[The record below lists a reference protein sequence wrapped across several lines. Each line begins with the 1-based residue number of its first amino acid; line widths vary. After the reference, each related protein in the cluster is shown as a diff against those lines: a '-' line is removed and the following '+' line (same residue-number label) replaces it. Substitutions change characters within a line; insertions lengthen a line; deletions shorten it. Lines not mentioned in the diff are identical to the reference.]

1 MIYELRTYTLLPGK
15 VPDMVKAASTV
26 SRDIRGDNY
35 GKLEG
40 YWFTEIGPLTSVPS
54 LNGSVV

>member
-15 VPDMVKAASTV
+15 LGDYLKLAADAEREV
-26 SRDIRGDNY
+26 FGADNDKF

-40 YWFTEIGPLTSVPS
+40 
-54 LNGSVV
+54 